1 MNRFKSF
8 TQRYDNTLLFLLGCL
23 MIISIIAIYT
33 AQPFLQ
39 GAISE
44 INFMAKQIQWY
55 IIGFIALSVVIF
67 IDYEQLKRFH
77 WYLYGAGIISLIG
90 LVVLRGTPLVA
101 NIKGAYGWYQLP
113 VIGTVQPAEFMKFF
127 LIVTLAAVIS
137 EHNARYVQHERDF
150 LLLLKMV
157 VVTLLPLA
165 LIIIQP
171 DLGIGLILCVILACA
186 MLLSGLNWKW
196 LLSMVILFT
205 ISIVG
210 FFYLFYFQNDL
221 LATFFPGHAM
231 NRIMAWLQPFEYADD
246 LSYQLVQS
254 INAIGSGQMFGVGY
268 GKLQVS
274 VPELHTDFIFT
285 AISAHY
291 GFIGAAVVLVILFLF
306 IYRLIQI
313 ALETADPFGTYIVT
327 GYVAMFTFQIFQ
339 NIGMTMGVLPI
350 TGLPLPFISYGG
362 STMIVNL
369 VGLGLIM
376 AIASQSRVS
385 IFDED

>member
-23 MIISIIAIYT
+23 MVISVIAIYT

-55 IIGFIALSVVIF
+55 IIGFIALSVVIL

-77 WYLYGAGIISLIG
+77 WYLYGAGIVSLIG
-90 LVVLRGTPLVA
+90 LVVLRNTPLVA
-101 NIKGAYGWYQLP
+101 NIKGAYGWYQFP

-127 LIVTLAAVIS
+127 LIVSLAAVIS
-137 EHNARYVQHERDF
+137 EHNARFVQHERDF
-150 LLLLKMV
+150 LLLVKMV
-157 VVTLLPLA
+157 ALTLLPLA

-196 LLSMVILFT
+196 LLSMFGLFT
-205 ISIVG
+205 VAIVG

-291 GFIGAAVVLVILFLF
+291 GFIGAAIVLIILFLF

-376 AIASQSRVS
+376 AIASQSRIS
-385 IFDED
+385 MFDED

>member
-23 MIISIIAIYT
+23 MVISVLAIYT

-44 INFMAKQIQWY
+44 INFTAKQIQWY
-55 IIGFIALSVVIF
+55 VIGFIALSIVIL

-77 WYLYGAGIISLIG
+77 WYLYGAGILSLIG

-101 NIKGAYGWYQLP
+101 NIKGAYGWYQFP

-137 EHNARYVQHERDF
+137 EHNARYVQHERD
-150 LLLLKMV
+150 LLLLIKMV
-157 VVTLLPLA
+157 AITLLPLA

-196 LLSMVILFT
+196 LLGMFGIFAVA
-205 ISIVG
+205 IVG

-291 GFIGAAVVLVILFLF
+291 GFIGAAVVLIILFLF

-376 AIASQSRVS
+376 AIASQSRIS
-385 IFDED
+385 MFDED

>member
-23 MIISIIAIYT
+23 MIISVIAIYT

-55 IIGFIALSVVIF
+55 IIGFIALSVVIL

-77 WYLYGAGIISLIG
+77 WYLYGAGILSLIG

-127 LIVTLAAVIS
+127 LIVSLAAVIS

-157 VVTLLPLA
+157 GVTLLPLA

-196 LLSMVILFT
+196 LLSLFALFT
-205 ISIVG
+205 VSIAA
-210 FFYLFYFQNDL
+210 FFYLFYFQNDV

-291 GFIGAAVVLVILFLF
+291 GFIGAAVVLIILFLF
-306 IYRLIQI
+306 VYRLIQI

-385 IFDED
+385 MFDED

>member
-23 MIISIIAIYT
+23 MVVSVIAIYT

-55 IIGFIALSVVIF
+55 IIGFIALSVVIL

-77 WYLYGAGIISLIG
+77 WYLYGAGIVSLIG

-101 NIKGAYGWYQLP
+101 NIKGAYGWYQFP

-127 LIVTLAAVIS
+127 LIVSLAAVIS

-150 LLLLKMV
+150 LLLVKMV
-157 VVTLLPLA
+157 ALTLLPLA

-196 LLSMVILFT
+196 LLTMFGLLAVAI
-205 ISIVG
+205 IG

-291 GFIGAAVVLVILFLF
+291 GFIGAAVVLIILFLF

-376 AIASQSRVS
+376 AIASQSRIS
-385 IFDED
+385 MFDED

>member
-77 WYLYGAGIISLIG
+77 WYLYGAGILSLIG

-385 IFDED
+385 MFDED

>member
-23 MIISIIAIYT
+23 MVVSVIAIYT

-55 IIGFIALSVVIF
+55 IIGFIALSVVIL

-77 WYLYGAGIISLIG
+77 WYLYGAGIVSLIG

-101 NIKGAYGWYQLP
+101 NIKGAYGWYQFP

-127 LIVTLAAVIS
+127 LIVSLAAVIS

-150 LLLLKMV
+150 LLLIKMV
-157 VVTLLPLA
+157 ALTLLPLA

-196 LLSMVILFT
+196 LLTMFGLLTVA
-205 ISIVG
+205 IVG

-291 GFIGAAVVLVILFLF
+291 GFIGAAVVLIILFLF

-376 AIASQSRVS
+376 AIASQSRIS
-385 IFDED
+385 MFDED

>member
-55 IIGFIALSVVIF
+55 IIGFIALSVVIL

-77 WYLYGAGIISLIG
+77 WYLYGAGIVSLIG
-90 LVVLRGTPLVA
+90 LVVLRNTPLVA

-385 IFDED
+385 MFDED

>member
-23 MIISIIAIYT
+23 MVISVIAIYT

-55 IIGFIALSVVIF
+55 IIGFIALSVVIL

-77 WYLYGAGIISLIG
+77 WYLYGAGIVSLIG
-90 LVVLRGTPLVA
+90 LVVLRNTPLVA

-127 LIVTLAAVIS
+127 LIVSLAAVIS

-150 LLLLKMV
+150 LLLIKMV
-157 VVTLLPLA
+157 ALTLLPLA

-196 LLSMVILFT
+196 LLTMFGLLAVA
-205 ISIVG
+205 IVG

-291 GFIGAAVVLVILFLF
+291 GFIGAAVVLIILFLF

-376 AIASQSRVS
+376 AIASQSRIS
-385 IFDED
+385 MFDED

>member
-23 MIISIIAIYT
+23 MVISVIAIYT

-101 NIKGAYGWYQLP
+101 NIKGAYGWYQFP

-150 LLLLKMV
+150 LLLVKMV
-157 VVTLLPLA
+157 AITLLPLA

-196 LLSMVILFT
+196 LLTMFGLLTVA
-205 ISIVG
+205 IVG

-291 GFIGAAVVLVILFLF
+291 GFIGAAVVLIILFLF

-376 AIASQSRVS
+376 AIASQSRIS
-385 IFDED
+385 MFDED

>member
-385 IFDED
+385 MFDED

>member
-23 MIISIIAIYT
+23 MVVSVIAIYT

-55 IIGFIALSVVIF
+55 IIGFIALSVVIL

-77 WYLYGAGIISLIG
+77 WYLYGAGIVSLIG

-101 NIKGAYGWYQLP
+101 NIKGAYGWYQFP

-127 LIVTLAAVIS
+127 LIVSLAAVIS

-150 LLLLKMV
+150 LLLIKMV
-157 VVTLLPLA
+157 ALTLLPLA

-196 LLSMVILFT
+196 LLTMFGLLAVA
-205 ISIVG
+205 IVG

-291 GFIGAAVVLVILFLF
+291 GFIGAAVVLIILFLF

-376 AIASQSRVS
+376 AIASQSRIS
-385 IFDED
+385 MFDED

>member
-23 MIISIIAIYT
+23 MVISVIAIYT

-55 IIGFIALSVVIF
+55 IIGFIALSVVIL

-77 WYLYGAGIISLIG
+77 WYLYGAGIVSLIG
-90 LVVLRGTPLVA
+90 LVVLRNTPLVA

-127 LIVTLAAVIS
+127 LIVSLAAVIS

-150 LLLLKMV
+150 LLLIKMV
-157 VVTLLPLA
+157 ALTLLPLA

-196 LLSMVILFT
+196 LLTMFGLLT
-205 ISIVG
+205 AAIVG

-291 GFIGAAVVLVILFLF
+291 GFIGAAVVLIILFLF

-376 AIASQSRVS
+376 AIASQSRIS
-385 IFDED
+385 MFDED

>member
-23 MIISIIAIYT
+23 MVISVIAIYT

-55 IIGFIALSVVIF
+55 IIGFIALSVVIL

-77 WYLYGAGIISLIG
+77 WYLYGAGIVSLIG
-90 LVVLRGTPLVA
+90 LVVLRNTPLVA

-127 LIVTLAAVIS
+127 LIVSLAAVIS

-150 LLLLKMV
+150 LLLIKMV
-157 VVTLLPLA
+157 ALTLLPLA

-196 LLSMVILFT
+196 LLTMFGLLTVA
-205 ISIVG
+205 IVG

-291 GFIGAAVVLVILFLF
+291 GFIGAAVVLIILFLF

-376 AIASQSRVS
+376 AIASQSRIS
-385 IFDED
+385 MFDED

>member
-90 LVVLRGTPLVA
+90 LVVLRETPLVA

-157 VVTLLPLA
+157 GVTLLPLA

-385 IFDED
+385 MFDED

>member
-23 MIISIIAIYT
+23 MIISVIAIYT

-77 WYLYGAGIISLIG
+77 WYLYGAGIVSLIG

-127 LIVTLAAVIS
+127 LIVSLAAVIS

-150 LLLLKMV
+150 LLLIKMV
-157 VVTLLPLA
+157 ALTLLPLA

-171 DLGIGLILCVILACA
+171 DLGIGLILCVILSCA

-196 LLSMVILFT
+196 LLTMFGLLTVA
-205 ISIVG
+205 IVG

-291 GFIGAAVVLVILFLF
+291 GFIGAAVVLIILFLF

-376 AIASQSRVS
+376 AIASQSRIS
-385 IFDED
+385 MFDED

>member
-23 MIISIIAIYT
+23 MVVSILAIYT

-44 INFMAKQIQWY
+44 INFTAKQIQWY
-55 IIGFIALSVVIF
+55 VIGFVALSVVIL

-77 WYLYGAGIISLIG
+77 WYLYGAGILSLIG
-90 LVVLRGTPLVA
+90 LVVLRNTPLVA
-101 NIKGAYGWYQLP
+101 NIKGAYGWYQFP
-113 VIGTVQPAEFMKFF
+113 VIGTVQPAEFMKF
-127 LIVTLAAVIS
+127 LVIVTLAAVIS
-137 EHNARYVQHERDF
+137 EHNARYVQHERD
-150 LLLLKMV
+150 LLLLVKMV
-157 VVTLLPLA
+157 AITLLPLG

-196 LLSMVILFT
+196 LLSMFGLFAVA
-205 ISIVG
+205 IVG

-291 GFIGAAVVLVILFLF
+291 GFIGAAVVLIVLFLF

-376 AIASQSRVS
+376 AIASQSRIS
-385 IFDED
+385 MFDED

>member
-90 LVVLRGTPLVA
+90 LVVLRNTPLVA

-385 IFDED
+385 MFDED

>member
-23 MIISIIAIYT
+23 MIISVIAIYT

-55 IIGFIALSVVIF
+55 IIGFIALSVVIL

-77 WYLYGAGIISLIG
+77 WYLYGAGILSLIG
-90 LVVLRGTPLVA
+90 LVVLRNTPLVA

-157 VVTLLPLA
+157 GVTLLPLA

-196 LLSMVILFT
+196 LLTMVILFT

-385 IFDED
+385 MFDED

>member
-23 MIISIIAIYT
+23 MVISVIAIYT

-55 IIGFIALSVVIF
+55 IIGFIALSVVIL

-77 WYLYGAGIISLIG
+77 WYLYGAGIVSLIG
-90 LVVLRGTPLVA
+90 LVVLRNTPLVA

-127 LIVTLAAVIS
+127 LIVSLAAVIS

-150 LLLLKMV
+150 LLLVKMV
-157 VVTLLPLA
+157 ALTLLPLA

-196 LLSMVILFT
+196 LLTMFGLLAVA
-205 ISIVG
+205 IVG

-291 GFIGAAVVLVILFLF
+291 GFIGAAVVLIILFLF

-376 AIASQSRVS
+376 AIASQSRIS
-385 IFDED
+385 MFDED

>member
-77 WYLYGAGIISLIG
+77 WYLYGAGILSLIG

-150 LLLLKMV
+150 LLLIKMV

-385 IFDED
+385 MFDED

>member
-23 MIISIIAIYT
+23 MVVSVIAIYT

-55 IIGFIALSVVIF
+55 IIGFIALSVVIL

-77 WYLYGAGIISLIG
+77 WYLYGAGIVSLIG

-101 NIKGAYGWYQLP
+101 NIKGAYGWYQFP

-127 LIVTLAAVIS
+127 LIVSLAAVIS

-150 LLLLKMV
+150 LLLVKMV
-157 VVTLLPLA
+157 ALTLLPLA

-196 LLSMVILFT
+196 LLTMFGLLAVA
-205 ISIVG
+205 IVG

-291 GFIGAAVVLVILFLF
+291 GFIGAAVVLIILFLF

-376 AIASQSRVS
+376 AIASQSRIS
-385 IFDED
+385 MFDED

>member
-8 TQRYDNTLLFLLGCL
+8 TQRYDHTLLFLLACL
-23 MIISIIAIYT
+23 MVISVIAIYT
-33 AQPFLQ
+33 AQPSLK
-39 GAISE
+39 GAISA
-44 INFMAKQIQWY
+44 INFSAKQIQWY
-55 IIGFIALSVVIF
+55 VIGFIALSVVIF

-77 WYLYGAGIISLIG
+77 WFLYGAGILSLIG
-90 LVVLRGTPLVA
+90 LVVLRNTPVVTE
-101 NIKGAYGWYQLP
+101 IKGAYGWYQFP

-127 LIVTLAAVIS
+127 LIVSLAAVIT

-150 LLLLKMV
+150 LLLVKMV
-157 VVTLLPLA
+157 AVRALPLG

-186 MLLSGLNWKW
+186 MLLSGLNWNW
-196 LLSMVILFT
+196 LLTMFALFAGSVI
-205 ISIVG
+205 I
-210 FFYLFYFQNDL
+210 FFYLFYFHNDL

-246 LSYQLVQS
+246 LSYQLVQA
-254 INAIGSGQMFGVGY
+254 INATGSGQMFGVGY
-268 GKLQVS
+268 GKLQVF

-285 AISAHY
+285 TIASHY
-291 GFIGAAVVLVILFLF
+291 GFIGAAIVLIVLFLF
-306 IYRLIQI
+306 VYRLIQI

-339 NIGMTMGVLPI
+339 NIGMTIGVLPI

-376 AIASQSRVS
+376 AIASQSRIS
-385 IFDED
+385 MFDED

>member
-1 MNRFKSF
+1 
-8 TQRYDNTLLFLLGCL
+8 
-23 MIISIIAIYT
+23 
-33 AQPFLQ
+33 LQ

-44 INFMAKQIQWY
+44 INFTAKQIQWY
-55 IIGFIALSVVIF
+55 VIGFVALSVVIL

-101 NIKGAYGWYQLP
+101 NIKGAYGWYQFP

-137 EHNARYVQHERDF
+137 EHNARYVQHERD
-150 LLLLKMV
+150 LLLLVKMV
-157 VVTLLPLA
+157 SITLLPLG

-196 LLSMVILFT
+196 LLSMFGLFAV
-205 ISIVG
+205 SIIG

-291 GFIGAAVVLVILFLF
+291 GFIGAAVVLIVLFLF

-376 AIASQSRVS
+376 AIASQSRIS
-385 IFDED
+385 MFDED

>member
-77 WYLYGAGIISLIG
+77 WYLYGAGILSLIG
-90 LVVLRGTPLVA
+90 LVVLRNTPLVA

-385 IFDED
+385 MFDED